1 METRQIEIDPTI
13 VTQEPTLGMPTEPL
27 YLNSWTRIPVS
38 LTQFDPSFDD
48 LVFWV
53 EPPEAGCTVSYS
65 RDVFSDPA
73 KPDILL
79 IAGGLVADCV
89 LHALDKNTGNEIA
102 AEKFSVIDVW
112 TGKDGPP
119 LAIVGEVGTGQ
130 PEGTWG
136 GGPWTEPQN
145 VEVYPQFGDRQVAVV
160 ILETSDNP
168 ALSAADAAA
177 LRTRLQNQIFDG
189 VTGGGSESTSAYFA
203 EVSHSA
209 FGLANAGVIGPIR
222 LANTFAGYSP
232 AVVDAALNRWNGLE
246 AFARAGI
253 AEIRRQNDLL
263 VAAGQPPLI
272 DLLTVQS
279 ILFVVR
285 TLPAPPPP
293 PPPGVPMPGASQWPF
308 ASRPGSWERSFQVG
322 TQIISISFP
331 FGSIDIPVPIER
343 IIQIIAMPD
352 DWETLEAS
360 ARTFQDTAAHE
371 LGHNL
376 GLPDQY
382 ARTTHAADIQSRD
395 PSNWTLMS
403 FEDDLTHLTT
413 AEKLILGWTRKEW
426 VLPLSFA
433 VIGPVDEPV
442 TLQAAELG
450 APPFGL
456 HAAVEVRKGDG
467 LNYYFE
473 YRRTQG
479 GGIGDQDL
487 PENGVVLATEFVS
500 GTTEPADRRTML
512 LIRDDSD
519 ADGGTFALNDDY
531 EEQDTTSPEY
541 PNDFI
546 VDVLSV
552 SPSAAQ
558 LRIRYGDQKPDP
570 QLTPWSAQSNWKSPD
585 LEVRNARTA
594 ANPMYRDVPWEGHTN
609 TLHARVRN
617 RGEIDAPGVTVNF
630 AVKDYTLT
638 NGAETSLGSETRD
651 VPAGATV
658 EFTAPNVWIPPI
670 TSIIIGAGLRAHYC
684 TVARI
689 TPYAHPLNPAVKEVT
704 TANNEAQSNHTQL
717 LSVFASPASREVASV
732 SLFND
737 REEATR
743 FHPIVRQ
750 TSPLART
757 YLEHAWV
764 ELQPLERRDVK
775 VYTEWIV
782 GDETLAPV
790 VEEYGIERAFK
801 EPNILRMT
809 GVAEEPC
816 SGTPLGGGSF
826 TVPIGMATEF
836 VRFEVDENATFYFGR
851 IVFVGTNQGVDGDV
865 LISVRPVD
873 RPEEEITIATI
884 AVGGEFEAGA
894 EHQLSGTVEVQ
905 AYYLGGFGLG
915 ACESWIETR
924 DV

>member
-1 METRQIEIDPTI
+1 METRQIEIDPFSPAQNPI
-13 VTQEPTLGMPTEPL
+13 LNLPADPL
-27 YLNSWTRIPVS
+27 YLNSWIRIPVS
-38 LTQFDPSFDD
+38 LTQADPSFDD
-48 LVFWV
+48 LLFWV
-53 EPPEAGCTVSYS
+53 EPSEAGCTVSYS
-65 RDVFSDPA
+65 RDLFFDAA
-73 KPDILL
+73 KPDIIL

-89 LHALDKNTGNEIA
+89 LHAVDKTSGNEIA
-102 AEKFSVIDVW
+102 TEKFSVTDVW

-119 LAIVGEVGTGQ
+119 LAFTGEVGTGQ

-136 GGPWTEPQN
+136 GGDWTQPQN
-145 VEVYPQFGDRQVAVV
+145 VRIYPQLGPRRVAIA

-168 ALSAADAAA
+168 ALSAADAAT
-177 LRTRLQNQIFDG
+177 LRTRLQNQVFDG
-189 VTGGGSESTSAYFA
+189 VGGAGTESTAAYFR
-203 EVSHSA
+203 EVSHGA
-209 FGLANAGVIGPIR
+209 FSIVNAGVVGPIQ
-222 LANTFAGYSP
+222 LPNTFAGYGPS
-232 AVVDAALNRWNGLE
+232 VVNSALNRWNGLE
-246 AFARAGI
+246 PFARAGI
-253 AEIRRQNDLL
+253 AEIRRQNEQLA
-263 VAAGQPPLI
+263 AAGQPPLI
-272 DLLTVQS
+272 DLLTVDS

-285 TLPAPPPP
+285 TLPPPPPP
-293 PPPGVPMPGASQWPF
+293 PPPGTPMPGASQWPF

-322 TQIISISFP
+322 VRIIS
-331 FGSIDIPVPIER
+331 VPIIGGSFSVPIPIDR
-343 IIQIIAMPD
+343 IIQIVAMPD
-352 DWETLEAS
+352 DWETAEAS
-360 ARTFQDTAAHE
+360 TRTFQDTASHE
-371 LGHNL
+371 LSHNL

-382 ARTTHAADIQSRD
+382 AKTTFAADIRNRD
-395 PSNWTLMS
+395 PNNWTLMS
-403 FEDDLTHLTT
+403 WEDDLTHLTT
-413 AEKLILGWTRKEW
+413 PEKLMLGWTLPEW
-426 VLPLSFA
+426 VRPLSFA
-433 VIGPVDEPV
+433 VIGPVDETI

-456 HAAVEVRKGDG
+456 SAAVEVRKGDG

-479 GGIGDQDL
+479 GAFGDQDL
-487 PENGVVLATEFVS
+487 PENGVVVATEFVS
-500 GTTEPADRRTML
+500 GTVEPADRRTML

-546 VDVLSV
+546 VDVLAIA
-552 SPSAAQ
+552 PTTAQ
-558 LRIRYGDQKPDP
+558 IRVRYGDQKPDP
-570 QLTPWSAQSNWKSPD
+570 QLTPWSAQTDWKSPD

-594 ANPMYRDVPWEGHTN
+594 ANPIYRDIPWEGHTN

-617 RGEIDAPGVTVNF
+617 RGELDAPGVTVNF

-638 NGAETSLGSETRD
+638 NGAETSLGSDTRD

-658 EFTAPNVWIPPI
+658 EFTAPTVWVPPI
-670 TSIIIGAGLRAHYC
+670 TSIIIGAGLHAHYC

-689 TPYAHPLNPAVKEVT
+689 SPYAHPANPAVKEVT

-737 REEATR
+737 RADVTR

-764 ELQPLERRDVK
+764 ELEPGKRRDVK
-775 VYTEWIV
+775 VFTEWIV
-782 GDETLAPV
+782 GDETLTPV
-790 VEEYGIERAFK
+790 VDEYGIERAFQ

-816 SGTPLGGGSF
+816 SGVPLGGGSF
-826 TVPIGMATEF
+826 TVPIGIATEF
-836 VRFEVDENATFYFGR
+836 VRFEVDERATFFFGR
-851 IVFVGTNQGVDGDV
+851 IVLVGTEQGVDGDV
-865 LISVRPVD
+865 LITL
-873 RPEEEITIATI
+873 RPEERPEDEITVSTNC
-884 AVGGEFEAGA
+884 VRGEFEAVA
-894 EHQLSGTVEVQ
+894 EHQLSGVVAVQ
-905 AYYLGGFGLG
+905 AHYLGRLALG

-924 DV
+924 VV